1 MSGGGWKFRQIRER
15 LNLTYRETEEATAVI
30 ATAKL
35 NPDYQVSVSRLFEIE
50 NKNVVP
56 SVYRIYS
63 LCATYRVDFCEALRW
78 YGLDLREFQ
87 RDAGLF
93 QRRRTHLLAEPP
105 ADMEVTVPLRL
116 DPGIDIKKTTYL
128 SRMIQAWGT
137 LPLSLLRQLNTKKF
151 RYGAIG
157 TDDWMMYPLITPGAL
172 VQIDPAR
179 RRIETAGWRNEFE
192 RPIYFL
198 ETRDS
203 YVCAWVQPL
212 ERGVLLV
219 QPYTL
224 SPCKAVVKAMPN
236 EVEVV
241 GQICGVAMKIG
252 GEREEKARS
261 ASDPE

>member
-105 ADMEVTVPLRL
+105 ADMEVSVP
-116 DPGIDIKKTTYL
+116 
-128 SRMIQAWGT
+128 
-137 LPLSLLRQLNTKKF
+137 
-151 RYGAIG
+151 
-157 TDDWMMYPLITPGAL
+157 
-172 VQIDPAR
+172 
-179 RRIETAGWRNEFE
+179 
-192 RPIYFL
+192 
-198 ETRDS
+198 
-203 YVCAWVQPL
+203 
-212 ERGVLLV
+212 
-219 QPYTL
+219 
-224 SPCKAVVKAMPN
+224 
-236 EVEVV
+236 
-241 GQICGVAMKIG
+241 
-252 GEREEKARS
+252 
-261 ASDPE
+261 